1 MANFFK
7 FFGLGKSQND
17 EFEDDFLED
26 EEFIEEEDEW
36 QTPVDVIEFDDK
48 IVLLAPIA
56 GLSLDDIDISL
67 DKTILQISWERK
79 EPDFYSDWELK
90 NSECY
95 FWKFKRN
102 IILPDNL
109 DWENITA
116 VMEHN
121 MLEITVPKLIYKWK
135 TIKINQI
142 EK

>member
-1 MANFFK
+1 MSSFFK
-7 FFGLGKSQND
+7 FFWLWKKHS
-17 EFEDDFLED
+17 DDFE
-26 EEFIEEEDEW
+26 EEFYDDEDFMENEEEW

-48 IVLLAPIA
+48 IIILSPIA
-56 GLSLDDIDISL
+56 WLPLENINISL
-67 DKTILQISWERK
+67 DKTILQISWERIK
-79 EPDFYSDWELK
+79 PDFYKEGEIR

-116 VMEHN
+116 VMENN
-121 MLEITVPKLIYKWK
+121 MLEIMVPKLVYKWK